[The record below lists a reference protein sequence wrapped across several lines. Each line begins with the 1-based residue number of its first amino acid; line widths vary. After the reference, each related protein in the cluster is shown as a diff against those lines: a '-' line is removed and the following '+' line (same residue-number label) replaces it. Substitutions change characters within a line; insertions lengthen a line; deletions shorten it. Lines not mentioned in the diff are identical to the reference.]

1 MLIDWFTISAQILNF
16 LILVGLLKRFLYRP
30 ILDALDAREK
40 RVASR
45 LAEAEA
51 KKEEARKERNAF
63 QEKNEAFA
71 KERAGLLRE
80 ATEEAQAERQRL
92 LEEARQAAMS
102 LRQQQ
107 EEAVREE
114 ERALYESISRR
125 TRREVF
131 AIARKALAD
140 LAGATLEERMVEVFI
155 RRLRALKEKEKE
167 ALLSV
172 LKESSA
178 PVVVRTTVDLSGD
191 QAEATAEA
199 IKEIVGRELK
209 VRFET
214 APDLISGI
222 ELIANGQKVA
232 WTIAG
237 YLASL
242 EQGLAELLK
251 KKAQP
256 AGRAESRASGP

>member
-16 LILVGLLKRFLYRP
+16 LILVWLLKRFLYRP

-40 RVASR
+40 RVASS

-51 KKEEARKERNAF
+51 KKEEARKERNEF
-63 QEKNEAFA
+63 QEKNQTFA
-71 KERAGLLRE
+71 KERDGLFRK

-114 ERALYESISRR
+114 ERSLYESISRR

-131 AIARKALAD
+131 AIARKALSD
-140 LAGATLEERMVEVFI
+140 LAGATLEERLVDVFI
-155 RRLRALKEKEKE
+155 RRLRALKEKEKGD
-167 ALLSV
+167 LLSV

-178 PVVVRTTVDLSGD
+178 PVVVRTSVDLSAD
-191 QAEATAEA
+191 QAEATEEA
-199 IKEIVGRELK
+199 IQEIVGRELEI
-209 VRFET
+209 RFET
-214 APDLISGI
+214 APDLITGI
-222 ELIANGQKVA
+222 ELTANGQKVA
-232 WTIAG
+232 WSIAG
-237 YLASL
+237 YLSSL

-251 KKAQP
+251 EKAKP
-256 AGRAESRASGP
+256 AGGAESQASGP

>member
-1 MLIDWFTISAQILNF
+1 MLIDWFTISAQALNF
-16 LILVGLLKRFLYRP
+16 LILVWLLKRFLYRP

-40 RVASR
+40 RVASQ

-51 KKEEARKERNAF
+51 KEEEARQERDAF
-63 QEKNEAFA
+63 QEKNQAFA

-102 LRQQQ
+102 LREQQ

-125 TRREVF
+125 TRQEVF

-140 LAGATLEERMVEVFI
+140 LAGTTLEERLVEVFI
-155 RRLRALKEKEKE
+155 RRLGALKEKEKG

-178 PVVVRTTVDLSGD
+178 PLLVRTTVDLSAA

-199 IKEIVGRELK
+199 IKEILGRERQ

-232 WTIAG
+232 WSIAE

-242 EQGLAELLK
+242 EQELAELLK
-251 KKAQP
+251 EKAQP
-256 AGRAESRASGP
+256 ASRAESQASGP